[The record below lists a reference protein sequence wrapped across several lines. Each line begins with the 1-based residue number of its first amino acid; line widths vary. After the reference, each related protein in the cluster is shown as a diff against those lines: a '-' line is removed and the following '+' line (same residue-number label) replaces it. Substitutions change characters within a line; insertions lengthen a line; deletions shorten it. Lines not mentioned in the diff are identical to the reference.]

1 MAKTK
6 KEILLQIKDVDDR
19 LLSFYDKKP
28 KLDPLKLKKVELER
42 LLDAFE
48 TIEELFRK
56 CSDVK
61 GGQNNG

>member
-1 MAKTK
+1 MAKSK

-19 LLSFYDKKP
+19 LLLFCDKKL
-28 KLDPLKLKKVELER
+28 KLNPLKLKKVELER

-56 CSDVK
+56 CSDTK
-61 GGQNNG
+61 GE